1 MFRLPHWLLLTIVLL
16 VAGISAMTYKVGA
29 LGFPIVPD
37 QLSDA
42 WTVQARV
49 QIRAP
54 GGPVKVNLQLPRVTP
69 GFSRLNE
76 TFVSREFGL
85 TLEDEGIGR
94 EAEWARRRASGSHSF
109 YYRATWFRSPEE
121 ISLPVRPS
129 YPAVPDLQEPFATAA
144 AALVDD
150 VREHS
155 ADIASYAAEM
165 LRRLNDN
172 EPSQE
177 IRLFLTSP
185 EYGDDRTATAQLLL
199 AGARIPSVQLT
210 GINLNSSERRAT
222 LVNWLAIHNEQDW
235 LFFDPVSGDQ
245 GLPDDF
251 LLWSIGSNPLA
262 QITGAELTDT
272 QITIQRNSLSS
283 LDLAI
288 QRSEEE
294 KSRLVEFSPLGL
306 PLHAQNLYQMLL
318 MIPLGALMIV
328 FLRNMVGMRSFGTFM
343 PVLIALAF
351 RETRLLAGIILF
363 LVVVGVGLLLRFYL
377 ERLRLLLVPRLA
389 AVLCIVVILLMG
401 VGVLS
406 YQLNIEVGLS
416 VALFPMVIIAMVI
429 ERMSISWEEHGPRD
443 AMIEGAGSLIMAILA
458 FLVMEQAFLRH
469 LMLVF
474 PELLLVVLAITIA
487 MGRYT
492 GYRIS
497 ELTRFRYLEQT
508 TPAADDSTSSSSS
521 NKPSE
526 T

>member
-1 MFRLPHWLLLTIVLL
+1 MSRVPHWLVLVLILL
-16 VAGISAMTYKVGA
+16 VAGISATVYKISA
-29 LGFPIVPD
+29 LGFPVTPD

-49 QIRAP
+49 HIRAS
-54 GGPVKVNLQLPRVTP
+54 GGPVKVNLQLPGNTP
-69 GFSRLNE
+69 GFNRSNE
-76 TFVSREFGL
+76 NFVSREFGL
-85 TLEDEGIGR
+85 TVENERYGR
-94 EAEWARRRASGSHSF
+94 DAEWARRRARGVHNL
-109 YYRATWFRSPEE
+109 YYRATWFRAQTDTQITVRPDFPPVP
-121 ISLPVRPS
+121 SLP
-129 YPAVPDLQEPFATAA
+129 EPFATAA
-144 AALVDD
+144 NTLVED

-155 ADIASYAAEM
+155 ADIASYTAEM

-172 EPSQE
+172 DPSQE
-177 IRLFLTSP
+177 IRLFLNSQ
-185 EYGDDRTATAQLLL
+185 EYGADHTSTAQLLL

-210 GINLNSSERRAT
+210 GIRLNSLERNAP
-222 LVNWLAIHNEQDW
+222 LVRWLAIHNEQRW
-235 LFFDPVSGDQ
+235 LYFDPASGDQ
-245 GLPDDF
+245 ALPEDF
-251 LLWSIGSNPLA
+251 LLWSIGTDPLA
-262 QITGAELTDT
+262 QTSGAELLDT

-283 LDLAI
+283 LDLAM
-288 QRSEEE
+288 QNANE
-294 KSRLVEFSPLGL
+294 KGSRLVEFSPLGL

-328 FLRNMVGMRSFGTFM
+328 FLRNVVGMRSFGTFM

-389 AVLCIVVILLMG
+389 AVLTIVVILLIG
-401 VGVLS
+401 VGVVS

-429 ERMSISWEEHGPRD
+429 ERMSISWEESGPRN
-443 AMIEGAGSLIMAILA
+443 ALIEGAGSLVMAILA
-458 FLVMEQAFLRH
+458 FLVMEQLLLRH

-487 MGRYT
+487 LGRYT

-497 ELTRFRYLEQT
+497 ELGRFRHLQHS
-508 TPAADDSTSSSSS
+508 ADDANPATSRD
-521 NKPSE
+521 
-526 T
+526 

>member
-1 MFRLPHWLLLTIVLL
+1 MFRLPHWLVLTIVLI
-16 VAGISAMTYKVGA
+16 VAGLSAMIYKVGT
-29 LGFPIVPD
+29 LGFPIAPD
-37 QLSDA
+37 QLSEA

-49 QIRAP
+49 QINAP

-69 GFSRLNE
+69 GYSHLNE

-85 TLEDEGIGR
+85 TVENENIGR
-94 EAEWARRRASGSHSF
+94 EAEWARRRARGKHSF
-109 YYRATWFRSPEE
+109 YYRATWFRSKDEM
-121 ISLPVRPS
+121 SLPVRPN
-129 YPAVPDLQEPFATAA
+129 YPPVPNLREPFATAA
-144 AALVDD
+144 NALVDD

-155 ADIASYAAEM
+155 ADIASYTSEM
-165 LRRLNDN
+165 LKRLNDN
-172 EPSQE
+172 DPSQE

-185 EYGDDRTATAQLLL
+185 EYSHDRAATAQLLL
-199 AGARIPSVQLT
+199 AGARIPSIQLT
-210 GINLNSSERRAT
+210 GIRLNSSERRAA

-251 LLWSIGSNPLA
+251 LLWSIGSEPLA
-262 QITGAELTDT
+262 QTTGAELIDT

-328 FLRNMVGMRSFGTFM
+328 FLRNIIGMRSFGTFM

-389 AVLCIVVILLMG
+389 AVLCIVVILLMA
-401 VGVLS
+401 VGVIS

-458 FLVMEQAFLRH
+458 FLVMEQVFLRH

-474 PELLLVVLAITIA
+474 PELLLVVLGITIA
-487 MGRYT
+487 IGRYT
-492 GYRIS
+492 GYRVS

-508 TPAADDSTSSSSS
+508 TPAMDEATETTTTP
-521 NKPSE
+521 KPGES
-526 T
+526 